1 MRICKSCGAELKPG
15 AKFCLECGSAAA
27 DTDETSVSEKKEE
40 IKSDTA
46 VPEIKKLP
54 PKPQNIPV
62 TPAPE
67 KKTESEEERK
77 KEELIEETI
86 EKAEEASSA
95 ALPEVKQINIIK
107 PKDISVLKP
116 KRAEPAVKK
125 SSVQDHSKPLPTA
138 AELRRLE
145 EEKNKLPPLP
155 AAPKKEAEEIELPKE
170 PKMEYYADES
180 EPRVTAA
187 NFVNTRNDDFS
198 NGFYSDV
205 KKNEEKRK
213 NAAVSTS
220 GKSKKKKKSSHAGT
234 VIVILLI
241 LAVIVAF
248 VYYFLFIMPE
258 QNGTESP
265 ILELLPTETSA
276 ETTTVPAEEASSEET
291 LSEEPSSEE
300 ASSEETSAE
309 LSAVS
314 LEFTHSESVSGSE
327 ILRYE
332 FGGEN
337 FDLSAMTENSEIIVE
352 FSTSATLS
360 EGMSPLT
367 LTVSDGT
374 AEAAVTE
381 SRVEG
386 STVIYDYSSFNSAF
400 ESGGISS
407 VKSMKIRGKGMPVD
421 VSAISV
427 TECR

>member
-15 AKFCLECGSAAA
+15 AKFCLECGSAAP
-27 DTDETSVSEKKEE
+27 DTDETAVSEKKEE
-40 IKSDTA
+40 TKNDA
-46 VPEIKKLP
+46 VLPEIKKLP
-54 PKPQNIPV
+54 PKPQSVPV
-62 TPAPE
+62 KPASE
-67 KKTESEEERK
+67 KKVESEAERK

-86 EKAEEASSA
+86 EKAEEVSSA

-125 SSVQDHSKPLPTA
+125 TSVQDHSKPLPTA

-155 AAPKKEAEEIELPKE
+155 AAPKREVEDIELPKE

-180 EPRVTAA
+180 EPRVAAA

-198 NGFYSDV
+198 NGFYSEV
-205 KKNEEKRK
+205 KKNEEERK
-213 NAAVSTS
+213 NAAVSS
-220 GKSKKKKKSSHAGT
+220 SKKSKKKKKSSHAGT

-241 LAVIVAF
+241 LAVIGGF
-248 VYYFLFIMPE
+248 VYYFLFIMPG
-258 QNGTESP
+258 QNGMESP
-265 ILELLPTETSA
+265 LSNILPTETSA
-276 ETTTVPAEEASSEET
+276 ESTTVSAE
-291 LSEEPSSEE
+291 
-300 ASSEETSAE
+300 EETSSAETAAE
-309 LSAVS
+309 LSSVS

-327 ILRYE
+327 ILTYE

-352 FSTSATLS
+352 FSTSAALS

-386 STVIYDYSSFNSAF
+386 STVVYDYSSFNSAF
-400 ESGGISS
+400 EEGGISS
-407 VKSMKIRGKGMPVD
+407 VKSMKIRGKGMAVD
-421 VSAISV
+421 VAAISV
-427 TECR
+427 TECK

>member
-15 AKFCLECGSAAA
+15 AKFCLECGSAAP
-27 DTDETSVSEKKEE
+27 DTDETAVSEKKEE
-40 IKSDTA
+40 TKNDA
-46 VPEIKKLP
+46 GLPEIKKLP
-54 PKPQNIPV
+54 PKPQSVPV
-62 TPAPE
+62 KPASE
-67 KKTESEEERK
+67 KKAESEAERK

-86 EKAEEASSA
+86 EKAEEVSSA

-125 SSVQDHSKPLPTA
+125 TSLQDHSKPLPTA

-170 PKMEYYADES
+170 PKMEYYANES
-180 EPRVTAA
+180 EPHVAAA

-205 KKNEEKRK
+205 KKNEEERK

-220 GKSKKKKKSSHAGT
+220 KKSKKKKKSSHAGT

-241 LAVIVAF
+241 LAVIGGF
-248 VYYFLFIMPE
+248 VYYFLFIMPG
-258 QNGTESP
+258 QNGMESP
-265 ILELLPTETSA
+265 LSNILPTETSA
-276 ETTTVPAEEASSEET
+276 ESTTVSMEEETSSE
-291 LSEEPSSEE
+291 
-300 ASSEETSAE
+300 SEETSAE

-327 ILRYE
+327 ILTYE

-360 EGMSPLT
+360 EGTSPLT

-386 STVIYDYSSFNSAF
+386 NTVVYDYSSFNSAF

-407 VKSMKIRGKGMPVD
+407 VKSMKIRGKGMAVD

-427 TECR
+427 TECK